1 MNALK
6 VHPGCNFSR
15 AELLFDVLVEVVKRY
30 EPAVAAVLREERDTA
45 GMPAV
50 LLARTLQAQG
60 IWFQLLAIA
69 EQNRDMRNRRE
80 RERELGYGQLRGT
93 FAGVFATAARERG
106 AFSWSRYRF
115 AEFNPQATY
124 PAEVLRVIDGDTFE
138 ARVRIWSG
146 FEINTRVRL
155 RAIDAPELH
164 ARCASEYLKAEA
176 ARGALQRIL
185 SAGGVT
191 VSQVGPDKYRG
202 RIDAAVATR
211 ETPDVAAALLKG
223 GFARS
228 YDGGRR
234 APWC

>member
-1 MNALK
+1 MDALNPVSSISPRWLSSAAPNRPLPRRRLARPAGTRHDPK
-6 VHPGCNFSR
+6 SGIRFSERSCSNKKLTGCRSSTTHPAQRERCDPCARDGVTLSV
-15 AELLFDVLVEVVKRY
+15 LSGWDV
-30 EPAVAAVLREERDTA
+30 PAVGRPLGGVLPIV
-45 GMPAV
+45 GV
-50 LLARTLQAQG
+50 IFGLGLLAG
-60 IWFQLLAIA
+60 AILHPPA
-69 EQNRDMRNRRE
+69 
-80 RERELGYGQLRGT
+80 GT
-93 FAGVFATAARERG
+93 DPFATAARERG

-176 ARGALQRIL
+176 ARAALQRIL

-191 VSQVGPDKYRG
+191 VSMVSLR
-202 RIDAAVATR
+202 
-211 ETPDVAAALLKG
+211 
-223 GFARS
+223 
-228 YDGGRR
+228 
-234 APWC
+234 

>member
-1 MNALK
+1 LRSET
-6 VHPGCNFSR
+6 G
-15 AELLFDVLVEVVKRY
+15 VKRSLSSADLTHRRSGR
-30 EPAVAAVLREERDTA
+30 PLGGVLPIV
-45 GMPAV
+45 GV
-50 LLARTLQAQG
+50 IFGLGLLAG
-60 IWFQLLAIA
+60 AILHPPA
-69 EQNRDMRNRRE
+69 
-80 RERELGYGQLRGT
+80 GT
-93 FAGVFATAARERG
+93 DPFATAARERG

-146 FEINTRVRL
+146 FEIDTRVRL

-164 ARCASEYLKAEA
+164 ARCASEYLTAEA
-176 ARGALQRIL
+176 ARAALQRVL

-211 ETPDVAAALLKG
+211 DTPDVAAALLKG

-234 APWC
+234 ESWC

>member
-1 MNALK
+1 MESGF
-6 VHPGCNFSR
+6 P
-15 AELLFDVLVEVVKRY
+15 KRSCSNKK
-30 EPAVAAVLREERDTA
+30 LERDADRTITH
-45 GMPAV
+45 PAPAWGAV
-50 LLARTLQAQG
+50 
-60 IWFQLLAIA
+60 
-69 EQNRDMRNRRE
+69 
-80 RERELGYGQLRGT
+80 T
-93 FAGVFATAARERG
+93 FALRDRCETLSVLSGSDASAVRPSARRRAADYRRHLWIGAPRRGDPPPAGRDRPTAARERG

-164 ARCASEYLKAEA
+164 ARCASEYFKAEA
-176 ARGALQRIL
+176 ARAALQRIL

-211 ETPDVAAALLKG
+211 DTPDVAAALLKG
-223 GFARS
+223 GFARG

-234 APWC
+234 EPWC